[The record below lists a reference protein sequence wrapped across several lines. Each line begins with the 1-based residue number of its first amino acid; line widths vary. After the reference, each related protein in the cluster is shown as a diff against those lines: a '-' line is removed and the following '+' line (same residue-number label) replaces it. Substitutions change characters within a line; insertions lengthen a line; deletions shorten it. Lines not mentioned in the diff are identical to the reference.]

1 MKEIKFKPIG
11 LIHTPY
17 KTTGECPSQT
27 YHGKG
32 VKATIELQPEYE
44 KGLKD
49 LEGFS
54 HLILVW
60 HFHKSDSPS
69 LTAYPPGETEE
80 RGVFATRS
88 PHRPNGIGLSV
99 VRLIKIEGT
108 TLFIEDPDMIDGTPL
123 LDIKPYLLPPDSL
136 GEVKRGWL
144 DKRD

>member
-11 LIHTPY
+11 LINTPY
-17 KTTGECPSQT
+17 KTTGECPRQT

-32 VKATIELQPEYE
+32 VKATIELQPKYE

-60 HFHKSDSPS
+60 HFHESYSPS
-69 LTAYPPGETEE
+69 LTAHPPGETEAH
-80 RGVFATRS
+80 GVFATRS

-144 DKRD
+144 DKKD